1 VLTVRRAIAMLGLEG
16 VRRCA
21 LALRPWPGPL
31 DGADAAQL
39 ARLMERCRRAGRV
52 ALALRPPGYDGEVA
66 YLVTLL
72 QALGRLV
79 VQYHFADEAR
89 QIDRLMQAAPAE
101 REGESSEP
109 GMNEEGAAYA
119 VLGVDIESIGSA
131 VARWWGLGD
140 GMQVMIRRLP
150 RTTPVRQPETDDELL
165 RTLGSCAHEAV
176 EALSAPVP
184 AAALEKVARRYGRAL
199 ALRPRD
205 LQDALHGG
213 VEEPISE
220 PGLTA
225 AMPLEALDGRA
236 GASSAAGPERHAA
249 R

>member
-1 VLTVRRAIAMLGLEG
+1 
-16 VRRCA
+16 
-21 LALRPWPGPL
+21 
-31 DGADAAQL
+31 
-39 ARLMERCRRAGRV
+39 MERCRRAGRV

-72 QALGRLV
+72 QALGWLV

-89 QIDRLMQAAPAE
+89 QIDRLMQAAPAA

-109 GMNEEGAAYA
+109 GMSEEAAAYA
-119 VLGVDIESIGSA
+119 VLGVDFDSIGSA

-140 GMQVMIRRLP
+140 GMQLMIRRLP
-150 RTTPVRQPETDDELL
+150 RATPVRQPESDDELL

-176 EALSAPVP
+176 EAMSAPLP
-184 AAALEKVARRYGRAL
+184 AAALEKVTRRYGRAL
-199 ALRPRD
+199 GLRPRD

-213 VEEPISE
+213 MEGPISQ

-236 GASSAAGPERHAA
+236 GTSPAAGPVRPVA